1 MEAGDV
7 ERFEAI
13 AGDLLTGL
21 GYARAYPRPSTA
33 ACARGMLDR
42 VFLAAR
48 IWLWDAAV
56 TLVRRSPVW
65 RLRQAYIRRT
75 FEEGSTP

>member
-1 MEAGDV
+1 MQPGDV

-13 AGDLLTGL
+13 AGDLLTWF
-21 GYARAYPRPSTA
+21 GYARAYPQPSA
-33 ACARGMLDR
+33 AARVRAVLDR
-42 VFLAAR
+42 AALAVR
-48 IWLWDAAV
+48 IGLWNTAV